1 MKIEYRFKSN
11 ILTKLFPIIWIT
23 IIIVMYLYSMMN
35 FIEQLAYNSMLI
47 YSVIFI
53 FFVFMFRYFYIVY
66 FLRYPVLVVDT
77 KQIIYRSP
85 LGLKTIPYSEISKI
99 EKKFTFFVK
108 YISVISENNSPINI
122 PIEKFEDSSED
133 IYNLIIQMY
142 NSSKTI
148 TIENNTE

>member
-1 MKIEYRFKSN
+1 
-11 ILTKLFPIIWIT
+11 
-23 IIIVMYLYSMMN
+23 
-35 FIEQLAYNSMLI
+35 
-47 YSVIFI
+47 
-53 FFVFMFRYFYIVY
+53 MFRYFYIVY